1 MRKNPDKS
9 KDADL
14 IFRAMRCLNLV
25 GVLTSQVVVWDA
37 QASEAPVAARLARG
51 HAIAQAHCS
60 PCHAIGKRDPSPTRV
75 NENTAFRDLYRRY
88 PIAMLL
94 RALKTGTIEGH
105 DEMPAFDLPS
115 TAMTDL
121 LAYIDSLGPL
131 KASKYVGTFPQEQ
144 KPER

>member
-1 MRKNPDKS
+1 MG
-9 KDADL
+9 ADL
-14 IFRAMRCLNLV
+14 NSRAMRCLSLV
-25 GVLTSQVVVWDA
+25 GVLSSQVVVSGA
-37 QASEAPVAARLARG
+37 QASEASAADRLARG
-51 HAIAQAHCS
+51 LAIAQTHCS

-75 NENTAFRDLYRRY
+75 NENTAVRDLYRRY

-105 DEMPAFDLPS
+105 DEMPAFDLPA

-131 KASKYVGTFPQEQ
+131 KAPKYIGTFPQKQ
-144 KPER
+144 QPER